1 MNKRALGRGLQALLP
16 NIKDEADEREKII
29 EIPLKK
35 VLISGKQ
42 PRHTFNEEKLNELA
56 LSIKEHGVVQPIIVR
71 AIEDGK
77 YELIAGERRWRACE
91 LLGIEKIPAI
101 IKNVT
106 EKETSEISLIEN
118 IQREDLNPVEEAA
131 AYRSLMEEYSLTQEE
146 VSKRVGKSR
155 SFIANTVRLLNL
167 PDKVRTMITQGAI
180 TAGHARTLIALPG
193 GKDQEEIAK
202 KIVLKGLSVRQAE
215 RVVRNIVEKKEKTK
229 KKNLKTDPEVQ
240 ELEEKLIK
248 RFSTK
253 VIIRHRKR
261 KGKIEI
267 EYYGEEELQ
276 RLLEMLLG
284 EIEG

>member
-16 NIKDEADEREKII
+16 NITDKTDEKEKII
-29 EIPLKK
+29 EIPLTKI
-35 VLISGKQ
+35 LISRKQ

-71 AIEDGK
+71 AVEGGK
-77 YELIAGERRWRACE
+77 YELVAGERRWRACK
-91 LLGIEKIPAI
+91 LLGIEKIPALI
-101 IKNVT
+101 RNVT

-118 IQREDLNPVEEAA
+118 IQREDLNPIEEAT
-131 AYRSLMEEYSLTQEE
+131 AYKTLMEEYKLTQEE

-155 SFIANTVRLLNL
+155 SFIANAVRLLNL
-167 PDKVRTMITQGAI
+167 PEQVRTMVNQGVI
-180 TAGHARTLIALPG
+180 TAGHARALIALPE
-193 GKDQEEIAK
+193 GKEQEEIAK
-202 KIVLKGLSVRQAE
+202 KIVLKELSVRQAE
-215 RVVRNIVEKKEKTK
+215 RVVRNIVEKKEEK
-229 KKNLKTDPEVQ
+229 KKKSSKRDPAVQ

-253 VIIRHRKR
+253 VIIRHTER

-276 RLLEMLLG
+276 RLLEMLL
-284 EIEG
+284 EEKER